1 MKHFEVDFENAG
13 GERRVL
19 TVELPDDVIE
29 KAGGVDL
36 YRDAFVLQ
44 KLYRGG
50 VPAGCR
56 HVPHTV
62 REMHLS

>member
-1 MKHFEVDFENAG
+1 MKHYQVDFENTA
-13 GERRVL
+13 GERRAL

-29 KAGGVDL
+29 KAGGVEL
-36 YRDAFVLQ
+36 YRDAYVLQ

-50 VPAGCR
+50 VPAGYR

-62 REMHLS
+62 RELRAQ